1 MHFKLRQRHRGGEGV
16 GKLPLLTSQSAVNST
31 AGHTRLRRETQK
43 ERVGREG
50 RWQGVVVGGEWGER
64 SRWRAECQPGC
75 YSVAYLPRAYI
86 PPGKPSSFL
95 QYGSATSTLVFLGLA
110 HQSVRRP
117 LTDERSAAAGQCTA
131 SCCLSQSLTPS
142 LHCQPLPQFW
152 PPGSVPISSGCF
164 FGGPVI
170 QFSQQRNNQV
180 MVRASPTPPRC
191 GQSMHSAQSVTPA
204 VLHW

>member
-1 MHFKLRQRHRGGEGV
+1 MGV
-16 GKLPLLTSQSAVNST
+16 
-31 AGHTRLRRETQK
+31 
-43 ERVGREG
+43 
-50 RWQGVVVGGEWGER
+50 EWGER

-95 QYGSATSTLVFLGLA
+95 QYGSATSTLVFRGLA

-117 LTDERSAAAGQCTA
+117 LTDERSPAAAGQCTA

-142 LHCQPLPQFW
+142 LHCQPLLHFW
-152 PPGSVPISSGCF
+152 PPGSVPVSSGCF

-170 QFSQQRNNQV
+170 QFSQQRDTIKSWCRQV
-180 MVRASPTPPRC
+180 LPHDVVRVCTLLSQRHR
-191 GQSMHSAQSVTPA
+191 QSCPGNRA
-204 VLHW
+204 VSLMLLSLRM